1 MSGLFD
7 TIGISGTGLTVD
19 RKWMDAIS
27 DNLSNENDTVPGDQA
42 AFAQRYVEAQA
53 APGGGTEVVGIKYG
67 DSAGILQY
75 DPGNPQ
81 ADKAGYVKHPDIDMA
96 SQMTQMIMAERGY
109 QANLQVISRAT
120 DAYQAA
126 LQLGK
131 G

>member
-27 DNLSNENDTVPGDQA
+27 DNLSNENDTVSGDQP
-42 AFAQRYVEAQA
+42 AFATRYVEAQA
-53 APGGGTEVVGIKYG
+53 AAGGGTEVTGIKYG
-67 DSAGILQY
+67 DSQGILSY
-75 DPGNPQ
+75 DPGNPL
-81 ADKAGYVKHPDIDMA
+81 ADKAGYVKHPDIDMS

>member
-27 DNLSNENDTVPGDQA
+27 DNLSNESDTVSGDQP
-42 AFAQRYVEAQA
+42 AFATRYVEAQA

-67 DSAGILQY
+67 DSQGILQY
-75 DPGNPQ
+75 DPSNPL
-81 ADKAGYVKHPDIDMA
+81 ADKAGYIKHPDIDMS

-109 QANLQVISRAT
+109 QANLSVISRAT
-120 DAYQAA
+120 DAYQQA